1 MLRLNTPGIIL
12 KRRNYA
18 ESDRI
23 ITIFTLKLGKVVCR
37 GRALRKPLSKLAGHL
52 ELFTESNLNLT
63 EGKIWYTITEAV
75 TLNSFPKLRS
85 NIDRVSQAHY
95 LVELVDRLTHENEP
109 MPKVYD
115 LLKQSFDLLNAGYT
129 EFLETIVTWNLLG
142 RLGYQ
147 AELFECVECRKK
159 LVEGDLYFST
169 ALGGILDNEH
179 QTSDGSSIK
188 INDQMVKLLR
198 LTTRDVSFFYKLKL
212 DESTRELFKKVVDDF
227 TSHVLDRQLKSL
239 NFLNSL
245 KIK

>member
-1 MLRLNTPGIIL
+1 MLRLSTPGIIL

-23 ITIFTLKLGKVVCR
+23 ITIFTLRLGKVVCR

-52 ELFTESNLNLT
+52 ELFTESNLNLA
-63 EGKIWYTITEAV
+63 EGKTWYTITEAV
-75 TLNSFPKLRS
+75 TVNSFPKLRED
-85 NIDRVSQAHY
+85 IHRVSQAHY
-95 LVELVDRLTHENEP
+95 IVELIDKLTHENEP
-109 MPKVYD
+109 VPKVYE
-115 LLKQSFDLLNAGYT
+115 LLRQSFDLLNAGHT

-147 AELFECVECRKK
+147 AELFECVECRKR

-169 ALGGILDNEH
+169 SLGGILDGEH
-179 QTSDGSSIK
+179 RRSDGSSIK
-188 INDQMVKLLR
+188 IDGQMVKLLR

-212 DESTRELFKKVVDDF
+212 DELTRELFKKVVDDF

-239 NFLNSL
+239 SFLNNL
-245 KIK
+245 KIS